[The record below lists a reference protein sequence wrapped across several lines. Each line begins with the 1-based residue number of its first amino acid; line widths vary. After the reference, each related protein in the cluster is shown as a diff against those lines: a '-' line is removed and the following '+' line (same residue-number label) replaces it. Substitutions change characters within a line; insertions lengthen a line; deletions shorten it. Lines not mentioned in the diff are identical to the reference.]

1 MVLGFGLKNS
11 VRLGSFGMM
20 GKKVQNQIAL
30 GKKNHNGRKINNGI
44 QITNR
49 AIQTLRPLERVPII
63 GVPVKIVTGVSGAS
77 ANISGFAQGQIDKGR
92 DFRRE
97 RRGNDLEVTGPPPI
111 KAPDDIF
118 V

>member
-20 GKKVQNQIAL
+20 GRKVQNQITL

-44 QITNR
+44 QIGNR

-63 GVPVKIVTGVSGAS
+63 GVPAKIITGVAGAS
-77 ANISGFAQGQIDKGR
+77 ANISQFAQDQVDKGR

-97 RRGNDLEVTGPPPI
+97 RRGNNLEVNVPPPI